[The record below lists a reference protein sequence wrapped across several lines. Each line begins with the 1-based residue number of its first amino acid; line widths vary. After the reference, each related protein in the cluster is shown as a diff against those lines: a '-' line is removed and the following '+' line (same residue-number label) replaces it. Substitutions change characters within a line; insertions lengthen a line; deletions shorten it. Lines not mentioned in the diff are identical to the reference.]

1 MLLLIYD
8 APGHP
13 RALVEMDGKILV
25 VFMPSDT
32 ASVLQPK
39 DQGLILSFIIFRDT
53 FCKIAKWIVILLIDL
68 DKVN

>member
-13 RALVEMDGKILV
+13 RSLMEMDGKILV

-32 ASVLQPK
+32 ESVLQPM
-39 DQGLILSFIIFRDT
+39 DQGLILTSIIFRDT
-53 FCKIAKWIVILLIDL
+53 FCKIAI
-68 DKVN
+68 

>member
-13 RALVEMDGKILV
+13 RPLMEMDGKILV

-32 ASVLQPK
+32 ESVLQPM
-39 DQGLILSFIIFRDT
+39 DQGLILTSIIFRDT
-53 FCKIAKWIVILLIDL
+53 FCKIAI
-68 DKVN
+68 

>member
-25 VFMPSDT
+25 FMPSDT
-32 ASVLQPK
+32 ASVLQPM

-53 FCKIAKWIVILLIDL
+53 FCKIAR
-68 DKVN
+68 